1 MERMFHLPK
10 KKFWNYENKLV
21 TIFFFSIG
29 FVFFD
34 RLAIN
39 YLIPFIQQDFAIT
52 NTQIGMIGSA
62 LAITW
67 AISGPLGGFLSDKV
81 KNKKL
86 VLALFILAFSVVS
99 LMHGL
104 VASFG
109 VLLLLRLVMGV
120 LEGPITP
127 ITQSILAVESSEK
140 RRGFNMGFTMN
151 TGNAVFG
158 SLLAPLIIVALANA
172 FDWHTAFYLTIIPG
186 IILAFFILKSVRNPK
201 IDIADLGPSTTSK
214 EKVGIKDVMGHRNIV
229 LSIIIFSF
237 FMIYMMA
244 FQIFGPTFLV
254 NYKQLP
260 TSSMSLVMAAFG
272 AGFAIFGML
281 VPAISDRIGRRPTG
295 IIFGF
300 LSIFTPLT
308 LLVCRFIWFITSIR
322 FYLFFRFRCSS
333 IIYVNHTGR
342 NGSS

>member
-39 YLIPFIQQDFAIT
+39 YLIALIQQDFAIT

-67 AISGPLGGFLSDKV
+67 AISGPLRGFLSDKV

-109 VLLLLRLVMGV
+109 VLLLLRLVMGI
-120 LEGPITP
+120 LEGPNTDYAIDFR
-127 ITQSILAVESSEK
+127 VESSEK
-140 RRGFNMGFTMN
+140 RRGFNMGF
-151 TGNAVFG
+151 
-158 SLLAPLIIVALANA
+158 
-172 FDWHTAFYLTIIPG
+172 
-186 IILAFFILKSVRNPK
+186 R
-201 IDIADLGPSTTSK
+201 
-214 EKVGIKDVMGHRNIV
+214 
-229 LSIIIFSF
+229 
-237 FMIYMMA
+237 
-244 FQIFGPTFLV
+244 
-254 NYKQLP
+254 
-260 TSSMSLVMAAFG
+260 
-272 AGFAIFGML
+272 
-281 VPAISDRIGRRPTG
+281 
-295 IIFGF
+295 
-300 LSIFTPLT
+300 
-308 LLVCRFIWFITSIR
+308 
-322 FYLFFRFRCSS
+322 
-333 IIYVNHTGR
+333 
-342 NGSS
+342 

>member
-1 MERMFHLPK
+1 MERMFYLPK

-39 YLIPFIQQDFAIT
+39 YLIPFIQKDFAIT

-109 VLLLLRLVMGV
+109 VLLLLRLLWVYSRV
-120 LEGPITP
+120 L
-127 ITQSILAVESSEK
+127 LH
-140 RRGFNMGFTMN
+140 R
-151 TGNAVFG
+151 
-158 SLLAPLIIVALANA
+158 L
-172 FDWHTAFYLTIIPG
+172 
-186 IILAFFILKSVRNPK
+186 RN
-201 IDIADLGPSTTSK
+201 
-214 EKVGIKDVMGHRNIV
+214 
-229 LSIIIFSF
+229 
-237 FMIYMMA
+237 
-244 FQIFGPTFLV
+244 
-254 NYKQLP
+254 
-260 TSSMSLVMAAFG
+260 
-272 AGFAIFGML
+272 
-281 VPAISDRIGRRPTG
+281 
-295 IIFGF
+295 
-300 LSIFTPLT
+300 
-308 LLVCRFIWFITSIR
+308 RFWR
-322 FYLFFRFRCSS
+322 
-333 IIYVNHTGR
+333 
-342 NGSS
+342 